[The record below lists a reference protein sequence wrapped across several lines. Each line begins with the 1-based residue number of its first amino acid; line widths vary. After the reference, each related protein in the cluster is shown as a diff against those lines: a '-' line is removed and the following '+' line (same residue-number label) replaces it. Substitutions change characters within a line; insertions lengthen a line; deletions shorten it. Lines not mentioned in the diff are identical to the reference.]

1 MDAQSENNLL
11 KRKHYETNQKD
22 INLKEK
28 VENFSTSSVHALK
41 KPLYSSFFINNKQV
55 DKQANLNQNRK
66 GRTVTADICEGL
78 NIIKQVEQDFK
89 DEPIT
94 QNRNRNFQMSTKPPA
109 QHNQTMN
116 EFDKKVDCLE
126 RKLESFQ
133 RIYETFQET
142 YAKDRNET
150 ALAISSIKNSYEILN
165 KEISTVTNTTES
177 TDQLLRGFIEDFR
190 NINSQ
195 RSQRPN
201 QEYNYYDPD
210 HGFYHNAQ
218 VTQ

>member
-1 MDAQSENNLL
+1 
-11 KRKHYETNQKD
+11 
-22 INLKEK
+22 
-28 VENFSTSSVHALK
+28 
-41 KPLYSSFFINNKQV
+41 
-55 DKQANLNQNRK
+55 
-66 GRTVTADICEGL
+66 
-78 NIIKQVEQDFK
+78 
-89 DEPIT
+89 
-94 QNRNRNFQMSTKPPA
+94 
-109 QHNQTMN
+109 MN

-195 RSQRPN
+195 RPQRPN
-201 QEYNYYDPD
+201 QE
-210 HGFYHNAQ
+210 
-218 VTQ
+218 